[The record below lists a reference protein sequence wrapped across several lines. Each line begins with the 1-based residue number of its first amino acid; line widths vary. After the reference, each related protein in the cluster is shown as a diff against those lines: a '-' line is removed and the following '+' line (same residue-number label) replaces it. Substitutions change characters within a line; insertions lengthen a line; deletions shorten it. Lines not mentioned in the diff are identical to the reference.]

1 MKDFV
6 IRRNEKVNGRSRIE
20 EVIVW
25 ESLRLNIAKKC
36 GETGNPMASKRD
48 RRWKWILFCKE
59 MESGERN
66 DERRTEAENGSA
78 KRDTFVK

>member
-6 IRRNEKVNGRSRIE
+6 IRRNEKVNGRSRTE

-25 ESLRLNIAKKC
+25 ESLRLNITK
-36 GETGNPMASKRD
+36 ETGNPMASKRD
-48 RRWKWILFCKE
+48 RRRDWILFCKE

-66 DERRTEAENGSA
+66 DERRIEAENGSA